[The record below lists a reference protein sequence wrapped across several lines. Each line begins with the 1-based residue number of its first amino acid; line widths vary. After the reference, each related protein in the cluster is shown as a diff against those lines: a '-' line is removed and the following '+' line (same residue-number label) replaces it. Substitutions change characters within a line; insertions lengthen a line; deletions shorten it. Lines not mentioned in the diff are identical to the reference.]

1 VCTLYKNR
9 SDFQVCFGA
18 ETLILP
24 EEHVLPNKQQKKMW
38 DLHTTAVVENED
50 TLHRQFTKTTTLEK
64 YELTAA
70 EFSCLEDV
78 VHVLLRF

>member
-1 VCTLYKNR
+1 
-9 SDFQVCFGA
+9 
-18 ETLILP
+18 
-24 EEHVLPNKQQKKMW
+24 MW

-50 TLHRQFTKTTTLEK
+50 TLRRQFTKTTTLEK